1 MPNWCLNTV
10 EFIGSPSQ
18 VEQIR
23 KAVEEEDGLFQSLV
37 PMPQALED
45 TVNGSENAKPDWQ
58 KKNSA
63 KLKKEHGAD
72 NWYDWN
78 INNWGTKWDAAESC
92 IDDIAID
99 WLNPKSSSI
108 QISFETAWSP
118 PTRFYDELLDK
129 MTAKGKDFSIYATY
143 HEPGCCFMGVWSD
156 GDDRTY
162 NVVEQEDEFFTDHED
177 GEILESHYGILEQR
191 IIDRENELEEVQE
204 WYEDGKKELNLA

>member
-18 VEQIR
+18 IEQIR
-23 KAVEEEDGLFQSLV
+23 KAVEEEDGLFQTLV
-37 PMPQALED
+37 PLPDALKD
-45 TVNGSENAKPDWQ
+45 SVSGSENAKPDWQ

-63 KLKKEHGAD
+63 QLIKEHGAD
-72 NWYDWN
+72 NWYDWC

-118 PTRFYDELLDK
+118 PISFYDELLDK